1 MRSLL
6 YALAALFAM
15 SLISRRSNDAPAETV
30 EITAALDGQLEQA
43 ESMFAFHIIERA
55 ADRTNDD
62 LRAIDVDLNGLLA
75 VQAAIYAILIDKID
89 EFPWM
94 LRIAFITAIVLA
106 AFNLVLGR
114 GKNVPD
120 PQAFREAHLENTTSA
135 REDVSDVLLR
145 RAAANDGLLVVKRR
159 LFWLALGLTVVASL
173 AVPVLRQHDRIAAD
187 LPAVV
192 QSRHR

>member
-1 MRSLL
+1 MRFWL
-6 YALAALFAM
+6 YALAALIAM
-15 SLISRRSNDAPAETV
+15 SFISRRPKDTLNESVDV
-30 EITAALDGQLEQA
+30 TAALDGQLEQA

-75 VQAAIYAILIDKID
+75 GQAAIYAILIDKID
-89 EFPWM
+89 EFPWI
-94 LRIAFITAIVLA
+94 LRIAFIGAIMLA

-120 PQAFREAHLENTTSA
+120 PQSFREAHVENTTTA

-145 RAAANDGLLVVKRR
+145 RAAANDRLLVLKRR
-159 LFWLALGLTVVASL
+159 LFWLALGLTVAASL
-173 AVPVLRQHDRIAAD
+173 AVPVLRQHAQVAAP
-187 LPAVV
+187 LPAVI
-192 QSRHR
+192 QSKHR